1 MKYPTLFGAILV
13 IALLLAACA
22 PPAAPA
28 PTNTT
33 EPTTAPIETE
43 VATETAAAAESP
55 VATDTQGAAESPT
68 AGVPVT
74 GATTVNVSEV
84 GTFGSALVNDEGM
97 SLYVFMSDTQNS
109 GTSTCTDD
117 CAAVWPPLTSED
129 APVSGE
135 GLDANLLG
143 TITRD
148 DGTMQVTYNGWP
160 LYLYTGDAAP
170 GDATGQGVQDQF
182 GLWYLISPAG
192 EAIQQ

>member
-1 MKYPTLFGAILV
+1 MKYPIRIGAILV

-22 PPAAPA
+22 PPPAPA

-33 EPTTAPIETE
+33 EPPTAPADTE
-43 VATETAAAAESP
+43 VATETAAATESP
-55 VATDTQGAAESPT
+55 VASDTQGAAESPT

-74 GATTVNVSEV
+74 GGTTVNVNEV
-84 GTFGSALVNDEGM
+84 STFGSALVNSEGM
-97 SLYVFMSDTQNS
+97 SLYVFMNDSQNS
-109 GTSTCTDD
+109 GTSACTAD
-117 CAAVWPPLTSED
+117 CAAVWPPLTSD
-129 APVSGE
+129 GAPVAGE

-160 LYLYTGDAAP
+160 LYLYTGDTAP

-182 GLWYLISPAG
+182 GLWHLISPTG
-192 EAIQQ
+192 EAMQQ